1 MPEHV
6 ELGRALTTV
15 VSEPNVVPFG
25 KYRGQPVSVLRQDL
39 SYLDWLAGQEGI
51 RRQYPWLFGVAAE
64 ETPEHN
70 RYQALFLDAEFAR
83 DVFEHYFPGVLEQE
97 HRRDLAGGDYTE
109 MQGPLKTRRL
119 PVVTFEDR
127 IERRDGYRTTQSG
140 SADVALSLWRR
151 SIYSPQGGETL
162 RIEIKPQMG
171 DDYPAV
177 LRQMKVS
184 ECNVLYLVAYTGSG
198 ATLGQVKQ
206 IFRMS
211 GIFISMHA
219 DFWE

>member
-1 MPEHV
+1 MSDRENI
-6 ELGRALTTV
+6 GRALMV
-15 VSEPNVVPFG
+15 PDPAPNVVPFG
-25 KYRGQPVSVLRQDL
+25 KYRGQPVAVLMRDQ

-51 RRQYPWLFGVAAE
+51 RRQYPWLFGAAAE

-70 RYQALFLDAEFAR
+70 RYQVLFLDDEFAH
-83 DVFEHYFPGVLEQE
+83 DVYEHYFPGVLERD
-97 HRRDLAGGDYTE
+97 HRRDLAGGDYVE

-127 IERRDGYRTTQSG
+127 IERRDGYRVVQSG
-140 SADVALSLWRR
+140 SADVALSLYKR
-151 SIYSPQGGETL
+151 SPYGNGTGSTL

-184 ECNVLYLVAYTGSG
+184 ECNMLYLVAYTGSG
-198 ATLGQVKQ
+198 ATLGQVRK
-206 IFRMS
+206 IFSAS
-211 GIFISMHA
+211 GIAVAMHS